1 MTHQL
6 LPKEEWTK
14 PEDVR
19 IPFGNGKTILLTS
32 IQDKPYLSELITDI
46 ESEMA
51 EREDLEALIITKRQ
65 RNANASSSH

>member
-1 MTHQL
+1 M
-6 LPKEEWTK
+6 
-14 PEDVR
+14 
-19 IPFGNGKTILLTS
+19 
-32 IQDKPYLSELITDI
+32 QDKPYLSDLITDI